1 MLRGG
6 GEGNAAGG
14 KKKKKKRKTNDAPL
28 DWAKSSS
35 IALIKNHTAGLVV
48 SIPGGYTFQ
57 VPLSSVLLNDIELY
71 VCDPRLAS
79 AMDYTKVF
87 GNTAENVAAVANAAD
102 PLRYFARA
110 VEGDQGAAFR
120 LLFFYESMR
129 GTVKY
134 ARLKAARK
142 EKGDAESELG
152 EFKAVMDD
160 PEAVARQFT
169 KLLRSEQGSD
179 VYKQM
184 VDAIDSDIE
193 GRFLLQLGL
202 RFDNR
207 TSSDILDVPA
217 YAELIRGM
225 CPALWAVTSSLPDS
239 CGDSA
244 RVELCFSIIRK
255 RNKSHLTHAGLI
267 AGLAQVAGGHAES
280 VDFAAS
286 KSFTAKWMKDNH
298 GEVYQLQLDGMRE
311 QVDLVK
317 YAFDNAQEQKKLK
330 TQITGNSTTSIFDG
344 TARVKDT
351 NMPYR

>member
-87 GNTAENVAAVANAAD
+87 GNTAENVAAVANAAG

-244 RVELCFSIIRK
+244 RVEL
-255 RNKSHLTHAGLI
+255 HHPQAQQEPPHARRPCPPP
-267 AGLAQVAGGHAES
+267 
-280 VDFAAS
+280 FARTYS
-286 KSFTAKWMKDNH
+286 GF
-298 GEVYQLQLDGMRE
+298 
-311 QVDLVK
+311 
-317 YAFDNAQEQKKLK
+317 
-330 TQITGNSTTSIFDG
+330 
-344 TARVKDT
+344 
-351 NMPYR
+351 

>member
-1 MLRGG
+1 MSGDAVALAWQGGMRGG

-14 KKKKKKRKTNDAPL
+14 KKKKKKKRKTNDAPL

-35 IALIKNHTAGLVV
+35 IALIENHTAGLVV

-207 TSSDILDVPA
+207 ASSEILDVPA

-286 KSFTAKWMKDNH
+286 KSFTAI
-298 GEVYQLQLDGMRE
+298 L
-311 QVDLVK
+311 
-317 YAFDNAQEQKKLK
+317 
-330 TQITGNSTTSIFDG
+330 
-344 TARVKDT
+344 
-351 NMPYR
+351 